1 LKKKILLL
9 AGLGVLAAFQAA
21 VVWNGRLWWT
31 GSAVATDPAEK
42 VRILR
47 RAEAVFP
54 WNDAVAFE
62 LGKAYFESASEAL
75 DDPAARDRSFGLAVE
90 AFLRSLR
97 LDPGRAATHFHL
109 AQTLLY
115 MSYLSLPAPVT
126 HFEEYTR
133 AARLTG
139 HHSQI
144 FFDVGKVLLGRWP
157 SLSAEER
164 DFAVEVLRRS
174 LAGRDEKR
182 LAEILETWRLEVRD
196 YGLIG
201 RVLPED
207 AATLRAYA
215 RFLGEKALSLEERH
229 AALARAER
237 LEFERAKGELDEG
250 RRESEAYRPAEAS
263 VRYRAALEALEGI
276 RFYQRLA
283 GRELVDP
290 REYDEV
296 RRAALRLLAM
306 GRVDQT
312 RSLVDEDGAIAAYL
326 ASGDTFAALGEFER
340 FLKERGLLADA
351 PTAASPFQDLAT
363 LALRMDLDFQLN
375 RYRDIVRAGDLLAA
389 SSVVVAPSGRPSY
402 ARILRL
408 AGEAHLKLDNVY
420 EAERYF
426 LMTLEVDPESLEALL
441 GLERCYGRLND
452 GAKAAEVGERIGRQ
466 TGPDAIDLGGRS
478 LAKGESFSVD
488 LLSDGRPATLRFGFE
503 PDPPGGTPLAAVFL
517 NGRIAWE
524 GPAKAGGTA
533 LPVDLAA
540 GRNSVVIEAV
550 GGPLR
555 LTSILRGR
563 TP

>member
-21 VVWNGRLWWT
+21 VVWNGRLFWK

-115 MSYLSLPAPVT
+115 MSYLSLPAPVS

-164 DFAVEVLRRS
+164 EFAVDVLRRS

-207 AATLRAYA
+207 AASLRAYA

-237 LEFERAKGELDEG
+237 LEFLRAKAELDAG
-250 RRESEAYRPAEAS
+250 RRESEAYRPGEAS
-263 VRYRAALEALEGI
+263 VRFRAALEALEGI
-276 RFYQRLA
+276 KFYQKLA
-283 GRELVDP
+283 GRELIDP
-290 REYDEV
+290 GEYDEA
-296 RRAALRLLAM
+296 RRTALRLLAM

-326 ASGDTFAALGEFER
+326 VSGDTFAALGEFER
-340 FLKERGLLADA
+340 FLKERGLLGDA
-351 PTAASPFQDLAT
+351 PTAASPFKDLAT
-363 LALRMDLDFQLN
+363 LAFRMDLDFQLN
-375 RYRDIVRAGDLLAA
+375 RYRDIVRVGDLLAA

-408 AGEAHLKLDNVY
+408 VGEADLKLDYVY

-426 LMTLEVDPESLEALL
+426 RMALEVEPESLEALL

-452 GAKAAEVGERIGRQ
+452 EAKAAEIRGRIVLL

-478 LAKGESFSVD
+478 LPKGESFAVD
-488 LLSDGRPATLRFGFE
+488 LISDGRPTALRFGFE
-503 PDPPGGTPLAAVFL
+503 PDQPGGTPLTAVFL

-524 GPAKAGGTA
+524 GPAKAGGA
-533 LPVDLAA
+533 AVPAELAA
-540 GRNSVVIEAV
+540 GRNSLVIEAV

-563 TP
+563 IP